1 MLQLLSSMQMG
12 GAVKPY
18 ISKCKTVCKSSY
30 DNLSASDRKYIDE
43 MLSKAPEV
51 YSYFQKYGP
60 VVLDQVQT
68 LKADQVLGMIELA
81 TKFLKKKTTVVA
93 VRGLIDTYGDIVK
106 DERRMKAVGAY
117 IKCVLSNMDKEY
129 KMILLSGFDMI
140 MAIVAVCGDAKVAAF
155 ANELAASVT
164 KTIVKPVVREVKKTK
179 PKK

>member
-1 MLQLLSSMQMG
+1 MLQLLSSLQMG

-51 YSYFQKYGP
+51 YSYFEKYGP
-60 VVLDQVQT
+60 VVLDQVKN
-68 LKADQVLGMIELA
+68 LKPDQVLGMIELA
-81 TKFLKKKTTVVA
+81 TKFLKKRSTVTTV
-93 VRGLIDTYGDIVK
+93 RSLIDTYGDIVK

-117 IKCVLSNMDKEY
+117 VKCVLSHMDKEY
-129 KMILLSGFDMI
+129 KMILLSGFDLM
-140 MAIVAVCGDAKVAAF
+140 MAVVAVCGDDKVASF
-155 ANELAASVT
+155 AKELAVSVN

-179 PKK
+179 K